1 MKKIKLEESFDYQHL
16 IIGIASDEPIFKL
29 CWEINESLIWALKK
43 VELDILNFSEP
54 MDSLAQKIKP
64 LLFDPLNFKTEP
76 PAYYE
81 DHDSFPRQEM
91 ALFEASIQKIPKE
104 IRAFRYILLLRSVNA
119 QLPESVSLIQ
129 TLNELS
135 FVISAI
141 DITHLKN
148 IKQILP

>member
-1 MKKIKLEESFDYQHL
+1 MTKLRLEESSDYQHL
-16 IIGIASDEPIFKL
+16 IIGVASDEPIFKL
-29 CWEINESLIWALKK
+29 CWEINEKLIWSLKK
-43 VELDILNFSEP
+43 AELDISDFSEGT
-54 MDSLAQKIKP
+54 DSLAQKAKP
-64 LLFDPLNFKTEP
+64 LLFDPDKFKVESSD
-76 PAYYE
+76 YYE
-81 DHDSFPRQEM
+81 DHDTFPRQEM
-91 ALFEASIQKIPKE
+91 AVFEVSPQKIPKE

>member
-1 MKKIKLEESFDYQHL
+1 MKKVKLEESADYQYL
-16 IIGIASDEPIFKL
+16 IIGIASAEPVFKL
-29 CWEINESLIWALKK
+29 CWEINDSLNWSLKK
-43 VELDILNFSEP
+43 AEIDIFHFTETS
-54 MDSLAQKIKP
+54 DSLAQKVRP
-64 LLFDPLNFKTEP
+64 LLFEP
-76 PAYYE
+76 DSIQPETTNYYE
-81 DHDSFPRQEM
+81 DHDNFPREEI
-91 ALFEASIQKIPKE
+91 ALFEVSPHKIPKE
-104 IRAFRYILLLRSVNA
+104 IRAFRYILLLRSLKA